1 MSKRILSMALIS
13 AVIAIAAVGAPR
25 LIQYLEDGFDHTNH
39 VKIVDLSGTLSQ
51 TNFKLPVGW
60 MRRFVIG
67 HPASSDLNHHTTIEL
82 MVV

>member
-1 MSKRILSMALIS
+1 MALLS
-13 AVIAIAAVGAPR
+13 AVNAIAAVSELR

-39 VKIVDLSGTLSQ
+39 GKIVDLSRTLSQ
-51 TNFKLPVGW
+51 TIFELPVGL

-67 HPASSDLNHHTTIEL
+67 HPASSDLNHHTTINS